1 MRTFYPAAMA
11 VCFAAVSPAALIF
24 DNGAPDTSQ
33 PDARGIALSRLAD
46 DFSLGGPA
54 TLAAVRFW
62 MVSVP
67 GQFGGT
73 LSYAIYQDSA
83 GALGNVVGTG
93 TVNVS
98 PVLLNQIPQYLQRYY
113 QIDFNLPAPLAL
125 TAGTYWLELHNGA
138 DLTNSNN
145 VEVLW
150 GIVAG
155 DPPGNAMLGLGSN
168 LPTSNTFDAVA
179 FQLYSSDTAAV
190 PEPASIAVCAFGLA
204 AIAALK
210 RAVP

>member
-1 MRTFYPAAMA
+1 MLCTA
-11 VCFAAVSPAALIF
+11 VVSPAALIF
-24 DNGAPDTSQ
+24 SNGLPDTSQ

-54 TLAAVRFW
+54 TLAAIRFW

-83 GALGNVVGTG
+83 GALGNVVGSG

-98 PVLLNQIPQYLQRYY
+98 PVLLNQIPLYLQRYY
-113 QIDFNLPAPLAL
+113 QVDFNLPAPLAL
-125 TAGTYWLELHNGA
+125 TAGTYWLELHNGS
-138 DLTNSNN
+138 DLTNATN

-150 GIVAG
+150 GLVGG
-155 DPPGNAMLGLGSN
+155 DPPGNAQMGFGSQ
-168 LPTSNTFDAVA
+168 LPSNNTFDELA
-179 FQLYSSDTAAV
+179 FQLYSSDSAGV
-190 PEPASIAVCAFGLA
+190 PEPAPIAICAFGLA
-204 AIAALK
+204 AIAAIK
-210 RAVP
+210 RAGL